1 MHVGPPRVRFRLPR
15 AWLRARPDT
24 RFRAAVIRLKFLAM
38 VVSSTIG
45 GKNVDRHEY
54 GHRQMNG
61 NKRAFH
67 YQHSGRTQHKDQRQR
82 DKKIEQGPPLP
93 PSVCHRPV
101 GTHKGHRSSHKP
113 AHEALFKTKGDNLP
127 QALDTVNSLGMDFRQ
142 QSSRP
147 DTLLVPPAFS
157 ARKER

>member
-1 MHVGPPRVRFRLPR
+1 M
-15 AWLRARPDT
+15 
-24 RFRAAVIRLKFLAM
+24 IRLKFLAM

-82 DKKIEQGPPLP
+82 DKKIEQGPLYPHP
-93 PSVCHRPV
+93 FAI
-101 GTHKGHRSSHKP
+101 G
-113 AHEALFKTKGDNLP
+113 
-127 QALDTVNSLGMDFRQ
+127 QLGRIKDIGVAT
-142 QSSRP
+142 SRP
-147 DTLLVPPAFS
+147 
-157 ARKER
+157 